1 MKYFIDSKRPAEKMI
16 LVRRLMILLTVFIPT
31 LTAMAK
37 IHTEMIEYTH
47 NGVALQGYLAYDD
60 TQTDKRPGVLVV
72 HEWWGLNDYPKH
84 RAEQLAELGYVAF
97 ALDMYGKGVVAT
109 TMDEAKAQVGK
120 LYGDR
125 ALVRA
130 RAQAGLDILKQQ
142 KNVDPSKIAAI
153 GYCFGGM
160 VGLEL
165 ARSGADIAGVVSFH
179 GALNTPNKQ
188 DAKNIQAKVLVLHG
202 ADDPNVK
209 PEEVA
214 AFEQEMRNAGVDWQL
229 VKYGGA
235 VHAFTNPAAGN
246 DPSTGGAYNEK
257 ADKRSWEAMKV
268 FFVEIFK

>member
-1 MKYFIDSKRPAEKMI
+1 MAVIGS
-16 LVRRLMILLTVFIPT
+16 
-31 LTAMAK
+31 AMAK
-37 IHTEMIEYTH
+37 IHTESIDYLN

-60 TQTDKRPGVLVV
+60 SKTGKLPGVLVC

-97 ALDMYGKGVVAT
+97 CLDMYGKGVVAK

-125 ALVRA
+125 QLVRA
-130 RAQAGLDILKQQ
+130 RAVAGLNVLKKQP
-142 KNVDPSKIAAI
+142 NVDPSKIAVI

-160 VGLEL
+160 VALEL

-179 GALNTPNKQ
+179 GALNTPNKD
-188 DAKNIQAKVLVLHG
+188 DAKNIKAKVLVLHG

-214 AFEQEMRNAGVDWQL
+214 AFEQEMRDAKVDWEL
-229 VKYGGA
+229 MKFGGA

-246 DPSTGGAYNEK
+246 DPSKGVAYNEK
-257 ADKRSWEAMKV
+257 ADQRSWQAMKD
-268 FFVEIFK
+268 FFGEIFK